1 MGLKRFLKPSIL
13 LRRKALRTGVFG
25 GDRKWLAIY
34 LIMWVWRR
42 LKALFGFGDPQ
53 PVLIEDIDPG
63 QRFVVA
69 HEDSS
74 SSRRKRRKVEKKRAK
89 KAAKAEGKATRKAE
103 KVAAKAT
110 KKATKKAD
118 KRAAKKIAA

>member
-25 GDRKWLAIY
+25 GDRKWLSIY

-42 LKALFGFGDPQ
+42 LKSLFGFAEPQ
-53 PVLIEDIDPG
+53 PVYIEDVEPG

-69 HEDSS
+69 HEDNS
-74 SSRRKRRKVEKKRAK
+74 SSRRKRRKVEKKRTKKANKQDAKAAK
-89 KAAKAEGKATRKAE
+89 KADKKS
-103 KVAAKAT
+103 AKAT
-110 KKATKKAD
+110 KKAA
-118 KRAAKKIAA
+118 KRAAA